1 MKRILFAALSGMLLF
16 SCGRVSDNGL
26 DSLRSEIAA
35 VAADAPAQVG
45 VAVIFDGGD
54 TLTVNNSADYPLMS
68 MFKLHQAVAVCRKA
82 TEGAWAL
89 DSTIIID
96 RRNLDA
102 NTWSPML
109 KTFGADTMSVPL
121 STLIDYIL
129 IDSDNNASNLLF
141 DEFVSVA
148 LTDSIVRSLVPD
160 GSFVLR
166 HREADMVRDHNLAY
180 ENVSSPMAYAVLV
193 DSLFS
198 SERLLDEPLRD
209 YVLSDMKRCVTG
221 MNRIAAGLPAGAVLG
236 HRTGSGYINEDGKL
250 VAQNDGGRVELP
262 GGASYTIAVFV
273 KDYAGPAEDA
283 EAVIARIS
291 AVVAE
296 YAAAKGVIEGRK

>member
-1 MKRILFAALSGMLLF
+1 MQRILFSAFLGVLLCA
-16 SCGRVSDNGL
+16 CGHKTDNRL
-26 DSLRSEIAA
+26 DRLRSEIAA
-35 VAADAPAQVG
+35 VAAEAPAQVG

-68 MFKLHQAVAVCRKA
+68 MFKLHQAVAVCHKA
-82 TEGAWAL
+82 MEGAWTL
-89 DSTIIID
+89 DSTFIID
-96 RRNLDA
+96 RRDLDA

-109 KTFGADTMSVPL
+109 KTFNADTMSVTL
-121 STLIDYIL
+121 GTLIDYIL
-129 IDSDNNASNLLF
+129 IDSDNNASNLIF
-141 DEFVSVA
+141 DRFVNVTS
-148 LTDSIVRSLVPD
+148 TDSIVRSLVPD

-166 HREADMVRDHNLAY
+166 HREADMVRDHDLAY

-198 SERLLDEPLRD
+198 SERLLDAPLCD
-209 YVLSDMKRCVTG
+209 YVLSDMERCVTG
-221 MNRIAAGLPAGAVLG
+221 MNRIAAGLPEGSVLR
-236 HRTGSGYINEDGKL
+236 HRTGSGYVNEAGEL

-262 GGASYTIAVFV
+262 DGASYTIAVFV

-291 AVVAE
+291 AIVAD
-296 YAAAKGVIEGRK
+296 YAAAKGVE